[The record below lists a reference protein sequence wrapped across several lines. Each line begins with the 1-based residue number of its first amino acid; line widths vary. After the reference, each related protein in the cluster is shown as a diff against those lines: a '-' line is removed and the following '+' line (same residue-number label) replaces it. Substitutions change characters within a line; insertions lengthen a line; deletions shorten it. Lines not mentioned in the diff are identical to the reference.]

1 MTEIFTA
8 KYTLLWTFGMAAA
21 LYLPVRRLI
30 WVLYV
35 RRADRDGAES
45 SDEERLALK
54 KRAGISALLLCF
66 VFSYFYVAH
75 LFRGP

>member
-30 WVLYV
+30 WVFYV
-35 RRADRDGAES
+35 RRAEKDGEER
-45 SDEERLALK
+45 SDEERLSLK
-54 KRAGISALLLCF
+54 KRAGMTALLLCF

>member
-8 KYTLLWTFGMAAA
+8 KYTLLWMFAMAAA

-30 WVLYV
+30 WVFYV
-35 RRADRDGAES
+35 RRAEKDGEER
-45 SDEERLALK
+45 SDEERLSLK
-54 KRAGISALLLCF
+54 KRAGMTALLLCF